1 MLSFDDT
8 VMEIIEE
15 IIRNVFE
22 NDETAEVILQYL
34 NKNDSK
40 TLDERLQIF
49 ADALPKILDEG
60 YVIIE
65 DLILETLYSK
75 YGLNSAF
82 EKDKFTDYIVEL
94 RKQKEEK
101 DE

>member
-1 MLSFDDT
+1 M
-8 VMEIIEE
+8 
-15 IIRNVFE
+15 
-22 NDETAEVILQYL
+22 

-40 TLDERLQIF
+40 TLDEKLRILEGV
-49 ADALPKILDEG
+49 LPKILEEG

-75 YGLNSAF
+75 YGLNSVF
-82 EKDKFTDYIVEL
+82 EKDKFTDYIIEL

-101 DE
+101 DK